1 MGLERIPL
9 THWTKSR
16 RKQTARVT
24 SWSTSFSVTECK
36 IWKLNSQTG
45 NKINTIFTN
54 NSTHDTG
61 IQLTG
66 CIVFQQKAWGRI
78 LRPCAFILPFPP
90 FSPVSTVILCR
101 EGKTP
106 RKSALKNQN
115 EIFPKP
121 SPGGLAAVGGLSL
134 SCTPAPREKLWVCN
148 FPWTCIFKVW
158 CLPQNLLELFRLSR
172 NFLVIAFLCG

>member
-1 MGLERIPL
+1 M
-9 THWTKSR
+9 
-16 RKQTARVT
+16 
-24 SWSTSFSVTECK
+24 
-36 IWKLNSQTG
+36 NSQTG

-66 CIVFQQKAWGRI
+66 CIVFQQKARGRI
-78 LRPCAFILPFPP
+78 LRPYAFILPFPP

-121 SPGGLAAVGGLSL
+121 SPRWGAACCPVAVWARTSLRRDNPQTIERFLRGTGKLVPLFFAIKRGGTLM
-134 SCTPAPREKLWVCN
+134 CRPNT
-148 FPWTCIFKVW
+148 
-158 CLPQNLLELFRLSR
+158 
-172 NFLVIAFLCG
+172 